1 MSDKYPRINI
11 ETFIQNLGAWEDPEN
26 VGKVI
31 RSMIEST
38 DKWHDGSKL
47 KVMRKFICKYCPF
60 VMDDLD
66 DLIRILK
73 KQNVAGKELIK
84 KLRVYV
90 SNELVDVCSDESLK
104 QLNKLKNK
112 FSDEDLKDIILLMMQ
127 QKNGRFGWR
136 FLDSIS
142 KSWTDDK
149 LQAIVKLIVGDEEF
163 DDIGGGGDCG
173 LFEVFPYLHDHITIR
188 QVMDHEESDSAGS
201 LVDFIEDDMEDGDD
215 DEDEDDSDSSSSDYN
230 SVVDISE
237 ESSDYD
243 SDEKREVEVDEKKGA
258 KKRKVIVIS
267 DSE

>member
-1 MSDKYPRINI
+1 MWYSGLNI
-11 ETFIQNLGAWEDPEN
+11 G
-26 VGKVI
+26 
-31 RSMIEST
+31 
-38 DKWHDGSKL
+38 
-47 KVMRKFICKYCPF
+47 
-60 VMDDLD
+60 
-66 DLIRILK
+66 
-73 KQNVAGKELIK
+73 
-84 KLRVYV
+84 
-90 SNELVDVCSDESLK
+90 
-104 QLNKLKNK
+104 
-112 FSDEDLKDIILLMMQ
+112 
-127 QKNGRFGWR
+127 
-136 FLDSIS
+136 
-142 KSWTDDK
+142 WTDDK

-243 SDEKREVEVDEKKGA
+243 SDEKREAEVDEKKGA

-267 DSE
+267 DSEWSACFIKQIHDSFFTGFMRCADAATLRQVRMSARSAERENTINVTMQLGKRVWV